1 LLHRGGEVITECIV
15 CISIIRVGKA
25 LARIVYCLIK
35 GVFGNKECRIEVWS
49 QGFYIN
55 CDLDILLKLARLEE
69 IELNSFFRCPIAL
82 LIAYPAL
89 ELH

>member
-1 LLHRGGEVITECIV
+1 L
-15 CISIIRVGKA
+15 S
-25 LARIVYCLIK
+25 RIVYCLII

-49 QGFYIN
+49 QGFNIN

-69 IELNSFFRCPIAL
+69 IEFNSFFRCPIAL